1 MHCKNQALI
10 TLAAAFAIGQFA
22 VSTGASAQYKVSSQ
36 QTVGGFVH
44 VESVTC
50 DPAAK
55 ALYLSEFGTEKLD
68 PLMKDGNGRIVKVD
82 LLGKVIDKQFLPAPG
97 GEKLNKPKGGW
108 VQGNRFWVTDIDVVW
123 VFDLK
128 TKKGRKVAL
137 PGVQF
142 ANDSAVMDGA
152 LYVSDNRS
160 DQIFKIE
167 PADFLNMKGEPKVTS
182 LASGAGVS
190 PNGIY
195 PTNTGMLLMVGFQP
209 PDKLKGIYV
218 LGVSGQVRA
227 LSEPIGMLDGLYQM
241 ADGSLLVT
249 DWKSGSLFHWTEAGV
264 MTKLA
269 EGFKGPADFCVMPQ
283 AGGLTVIVPDL
294 VQGQLRFVQLR
305 K

>member
-1 MHCKNQALI
+1 MPRNVLAV
-10 TLAAAFAIGQFA
+10 LAASALLALPA
-22 VSTGASAQYKVSSQ
+22 AASAQYRVSSQ

-44 VESVTC
+44 VESVSY

-68 PLMKDGNGRIVKVD
+68 PLLKDGMGRIVKTD
-82 LLGKVIDKQFLPAPG
+82 LAGKVIDKQFLPAAG
-97 GEKLNKPKGGW
+97 GEKLNKPKGSW

-137 PGVQF
+137 PGIQF

-160 DQIFKIE
+160 DQVYKVE
-167 PADFLNMKGEPKVTS
+167 PADFLNHKGAPKVTS
-182 LASGAGVS
+182 MFIGKGVF

-195 PTNTGMLLMVGFQP
+195 PTRDGQLLMGGFVA
-209 PDKLKGIYV
+209 PDKPKGFFV
-218 LGVSGQVRA
+218 LGASGQVKS
-227 LSEPIGMLDGLYQM
+227 LSDPIGRIDGLYQM
-241 ADGSLLVT
+241 ADGSLLAT
-249 DWKSGSLFHWTEAGV
+249 DWNSGSLFQWSEKGG
-264 MTKLA
+264 MQKLA
-269 EGFKGPADFCVMPQ
+269 DGFKGPADLCVVPM
-283 AGGLTVIVPDL
+283 AGGMTVVVPDL